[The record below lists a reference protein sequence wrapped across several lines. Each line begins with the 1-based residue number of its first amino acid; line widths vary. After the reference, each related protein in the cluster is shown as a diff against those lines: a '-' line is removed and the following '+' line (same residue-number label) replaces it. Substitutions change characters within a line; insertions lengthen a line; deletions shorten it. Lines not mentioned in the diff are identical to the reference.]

1 MGHGLG
7 DVVEPRRGDPV
18 STHVDRP
25 GRAARHVRGRLALDH
40 PETVHQLEA
49 GRETAAATDHQ
60 RPAEHPTQLHQLEPS
75 EIGTGTMRAM
85 LGTAS
90 DIVKVVSFAFDK
102 IELRGENQP
111 PSRLHH
117 HSPLRNLSRYAVAPQ
132 EKFVKN

>member
-18 STHVDRP
+18 STHVDGP

-40 PETVHQLEA
+40 PETVHHCKQE
-49 GRETAAATDHQ
+49 EKPAAAADRQ

-75 EIGTGTMRAM
+75 EKRTIAMRAM

-90 DIVKVVSFAFDK
+90 AIVK
-102 IELRGENQP
+102 
-111 PSRLHH
+111 SRFLI
-117 HSPLRNLSRYAVAPQ
+117 
-132 EKFVKN
+132 